1 MIVHDKFLDPNG
13 ILKTIHDLQQ
23 QVAALSE
30 KLDALDSAVQNLPGS
45 SS

>member
-23 QVAALSE
+23 QVDALSE
-30 KLDALDSAVQNLPGS
+30 KLEALDSAVKNLSES

>member
-13 ILKTIHDLQQ
+13 ILKSIHNLQQ
-23 QVAALSE
+23 QVDALSE
-30 KLDALDSAVQNLPGS
+30 KLDALDSAVKNLSGS